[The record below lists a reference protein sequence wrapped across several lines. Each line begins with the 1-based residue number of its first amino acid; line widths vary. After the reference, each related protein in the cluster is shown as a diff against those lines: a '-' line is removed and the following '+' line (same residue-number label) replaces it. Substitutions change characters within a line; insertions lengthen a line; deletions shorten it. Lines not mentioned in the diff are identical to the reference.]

1 MAKKKEGK
9 DTRGKAEEK
18 REAPQQE
25 PKGEFIPIYFMGKKY
40 EVPATITI
48 MKAIEYAGYRFI
60 RGCGCRGGICGA
72 CGTVYRMP
80 GSYKIN
86 VGLACQTVIEP
97 DMFLTQIPFFPAN
110 KALYDIDK
118 DGPTIKTILDKYPEI
133 ARCVSCNTCTK
144 ACPQDLEVMDYVQAA
159 LRGDIERAAKLS
171 FECIMCGLCASRC
184 PADIVQYNIGILCRR
199 LYGRHMMKKAGHLA
213 ERVKEIDGGKFDE
226 ELESMKRMG
235 REDLEKA
242 YAGRDLEPV

>member
-1 MAKKKEGK
+1 MAKKKEVK
-9 DTRGKAEEK
+9 DTRGKAKEK
-18 REAPQQE
+18 REAPQQK
-25 PKGEFIPIYFMGKKY
+25 PKGEFIPIYYMGKKY
-40 EVPATITI
+40 EVPATVTI

-72 CGTVYRMP
+72 CSTVYRMP

-97 DMFLTQIPFFPAN
+97 EMFLTQIPFYPAH
-110 KALYDIDK
+110 KALYDIDEES
-118 DGPTIKTILDKYPEI
+118 PTVKTILDKYPEI

-159 LRGDIERAAKLS
+159 LRGDIERTAKLS

-184 PADIVQYNIGILCRR
+184 PAEIVQYNIGILCRR
-199 LYGRHMMKKAGHLA
+199 LYGKHMMKRAKHLA
-213 ERVKEIDGGKFDE
+213 DRVREIDEGKFDGDVE
-226 ELESMKRMG
+226 KMKKMS

-242 YAGRDLEPV
+242 YAERDLEPV